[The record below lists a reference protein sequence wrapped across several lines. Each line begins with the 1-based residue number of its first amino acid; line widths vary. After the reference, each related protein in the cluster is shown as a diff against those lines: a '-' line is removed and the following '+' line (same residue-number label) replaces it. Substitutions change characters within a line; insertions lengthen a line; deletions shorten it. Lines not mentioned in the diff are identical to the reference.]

1 MIRDTSNQDVLLA
14 KATAHRPARRWLI
27 RGGIALALFVLL
39 VLGARRWMAGERSV
53 DRERVRI
60 AAVVRGTLVRDIAAD
75 GRVTAANNPTLYA
88 IAAGIVQL
96 QVQAGDRVKKGQP
109 LAEIDQPGSAS
120 AA

>member
-60 AAVVRGTLVRDIAAD
+60 AEVVRGTLVRDIAAD
-75 GRVTAANNPTLYA
+75 
-88 IAAGIVQL
+88 
-96 QVQAGDRVKKGQP
+96 
-109 LAEIDQPGSAS
+109 AE
-120 AA
+120 